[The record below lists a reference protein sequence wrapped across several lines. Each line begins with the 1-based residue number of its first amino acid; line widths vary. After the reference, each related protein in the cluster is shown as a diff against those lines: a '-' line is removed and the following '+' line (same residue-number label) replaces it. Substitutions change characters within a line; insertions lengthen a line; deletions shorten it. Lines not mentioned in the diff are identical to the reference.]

1 MCDDDVRSGILR
13 LDITS
18 LSNTY
23 LWHITYQRGPLCSVS
38 AYACSCAI
46 KDSTTSSIQKTGKY
60 TLIMLRVCY
69 GIMDS

>member
-1 MCDDDVRSGILR
+1 MCDDVRSGICTE
-13 LDITS
+13 IGYY
-18 LSNTY
+18 TY
-23 LWHITYQRGPLCSVS
+23 LWHITYQRGPLCFVS

>member
-1 MCDDDVRSGILR
+1 MCDDVRSGILR
-13 LDITS
+13 LHITP

-23 LWHITYQRGPLCSVS
+23 LWHITYQRVS

>member
-1 MCDDDVRSGILR
+1 MYDDVRSGICTE
-13 LDITS
+13 IGYY
-18 LSNTY
+18 TY
-23 LWHITYQRGPLCSVS
+23 LWHITYQRVS

>member
-1 MCDDDVRSGILR
+1 MCEDDVRSGICTE
-13 LDITS
+13 IAYYS
-18 LSNTY
+18 FVMSNTY
-23 LWHITYQRGPLCSVS
+23 LWHITYQRVS